1 MNNMQYYSAAR
12 SVPPGAVRAIKG
24 GAYGAAGLSDINPQ
38 WRIERMTELFG
49 PCGIGWD
56 FTPEVWT
63 ENGVCYAHVTVQYKH
78 DNDWSRPVHGYGGTK
93 IGNKDDSDLIKST
106 VTDALGNALRY
117 IGIGADVWYKPGN
130 SSDQNQFDSKY
141 SAPPQLAPPQDEP
154 TAPPQ
159 QKQQRR
165 MATVEQI
172 QYITEH
178 ADDEL
183 YMQSMSAFGEN
194 LERLSYKQAE
204 KIIERIGGAA

>member
-12 SVPPGAVRAIKG
+12 SVPPGALKPIKG

-56 FTPEVWT
+56 FTPEIWT
-63 ENGVCYAHVTVQYKH
+63 DNGVCYAHVTVTYRY
-78 DNDWSRPVHGYGGTK
+78 NDGWSKPVHGYGGTK

-106 VTDALGNALRY
+106 VTDALGNAMRY

-130 SSDQNQFDSKY
+130 SPEQNQFDTKF
-141 SAPPQLAPPQDEP
+141 SAPPPAPDPKPQRQMA
-154 TAPPQ
+154 T
-159 QKQQRR
+159 KQQI
-165 MATVEQI
+165 E
-172 QYITEH
+172 YISEN

-183 YMQSMSAFGEN
+183 YMQSMNAFGEN
-194 LERLSYKQAE
+194 LERMTYKQAE
-204 KIIERIGGAA
+204 KIIDRIKGGAA

>member
-12 SVPPGAVRAIKG
+12 SVPPGALKPIKS

-56 FTPEVWT
+56 FTPEIWT
-63 ENGVCYAHVTVQYKH
+63 DNGVCYAHVTVTYRY
-78 DNDWSRPVHGYGGTK
+78 NDGWSKPVHGYGGTK

-106 VTDALGNALRY
+106 VTDALGNAMRY

-130 SSDQNQFDSKY
+130 SPEQNQFDTKF
-141 SAPPQLAPPQDEP
+141 SAPPPAPDPKPQRQMA
-154 TAPPQ
+154 T
-159 QKQQRR
+159 KQQI
-165 MATVEQI
+165 E
-172 QYITEH
+172 YISEN

-183 YMQSMSAFGEN
+183 YMQSMNAFGEN
-194 LERLSYKQAE
+194 LERMTYKQAE
-204 KIIERIGGAA
+204 KIIDRINGGAA